1 MCTEKIGAAVA
12 EAQKGTV
19 RRRRLRA
26 APLGLAVLP
35 TVMAG
40 GSGPF
45 LPTGWPA
52 GPPAPPAGSSDIS
65 LDFHEVS
72 SPSSGHIYA
81 VIQATTLNRIFS
93 PLPAQ

>member
-1 MCTEKIGAAVA
+1 MCTEEMGAAA
-12 EAQKGTV
+12 AGAQKGTG
-19 RRRRLRA
+19 RGGGSKLQ
-26 APLGLAVLP
+26 PLGLAVLP

-40 GSGPF
+40 GSCPF
-45 LPTGWPA
+45 LPAGWSA

-81 VIQATTLNRIFS
+81 VIQATKLNGIFP
-93 PLPAQ
+93 PLPVQ